1 MLAFSTPKACKK
13 PLDKKTHPAP
23 WPARHTQPSN
33 HRHVRPGELNRLPV
47 GQVQSSYALCVC
59 RIRKSK
65 KTMAA
70 GRVAVG
76 VGRPHNIKITYVQP
90 SITLSIHAR
99 CPATFMY
106 TSYVEPAPHETTPIC
121 TGAPPRITTSG
132 PPSLDPPAARRVAP
146 TRTQRARL
154 VEGLD
159 KKNHIATPAAS
170 AYCAATTRSRKHS
183 AWRGW
188 PGGASLSIA
197 GDYCAPIG
205 RQTVLRGGRARRS
218 SLVISQ
224 TGVSQLAHVR

>member
-1 MLAFSTPKACKK
+1 MRGGSARAMRHAPPRGRRRQACLR
-13 PLDKKTHPAP
+13 PRERLRCTTLLRRRAAGRDIGSPRGAGTY
-23 WPARHTQPSN
+23 TQPSN

-59 RIRKSK
+59 RIRPSK

-132 PPSLDPPAARRVAP
+132 PPESPQSRS
-146 TRTQRARL
+146 TR
-154 VEGLD
+154 
-159 KKNHIATPAAS
+159 
-170 AYCAATTRSRKHS
+170 
-183 AWRGW
+183 
-188 PGGASLSIA
+188 
-197 GDYCAPIG
+197 
-205 RQTVLRGGRARRS
+205 RQTGCADPNTARSAGRRPR
-218 SLVISQ
+218 
-224 TGVSQLAHVR
+224 